1 MKNCTLNILP
11 SLLHA
16 IHGEQYFLFSLIFLL
31 SLAFPTIT
39 CADNKVAY
47 YFQPIDKEFDELA
60 RQLYALDYHN
70 QREKTDANLLNRLD
84 SIAKKRGN
92 KQLKARALYWR
103 VRMGQM
109 SAQPRKC
116 ISILNQALKLSSPSY
131 RYDNACINYQLAGN
145 YDRIGDY
152 LKCYKLVRSAEE
164 VFKEVGDNYYQGNA
178 ALLLAQ
184 LYIDID
190 MAEQAREALDVAE
203 QCYSM
208 AKRPLNRIYFFRA
221 QLSEGKNSLSLYY
234 KSVSTGGNDWAM
246 TIQALSCISSAYITT
261 GHLDSAMV
269 YVDKALAVVKN
280 QGAGNPI
287 FTSLMNIQKG
297 LVLYEQHHYDE
308 AISLLSE
315 VSRQKGLDDE
325 KFMAELYKYLWL
337 SWEAKGNYNEA
348 YANLKLYQKYYER
361 NEESLKK
368 REVPKALAREMIAR
382 QNDQMKILEKNA
394 QLSRYYMYLALLLV
408 IVVALIV
415 AVVAIWFRQR
425 YRLRKIENREL
436 RNSLQQETLIYNM
449 NLKNFENDIKHKDCE
464 ISSSTLLLANK
475 NEVLQQISDITKRY
489 YDNGKIPLEYVNQIN
504 STIKNSL
511 QTDDEWSR
519 FKFHFDSVHPNFFVK
534 LKEKCSDLTENDLRL
549 CAYISIGL
557 RAKEIAEML
566 NVTPDSVN
574 TNRYRLRKKLGL
586 RRGESLD
593 EFIRKLGEN

>member
-1 MKNCTLNILP
+1 M
-11 SLLHA
+11 
-16 IHGEQYFLFSLIFLL
+16 
-31 SLAFPTIT
+31 
-39 CADNKVAY
+39 AY

-116 ISILNQALKLSSPSY
+116 IAILNQALKLSSPSY

-152 LKCYKLVRSAEE
+152 LKCYNLGRSAEE

-348 YANLKLYQKYYER
+348 YSNLKLYQKYYER